1 LRWERDPI
9 SGLHTKRPPARAPL
23 GNTGEHGA
31 VLRVDLDA
39 IAANYRDLAARAR
52 PAQCAAAVKANAYG
66 LGLEPVATTLAE
78 AGCDTFF
85 VAHLAEAQQL
95 RTSLPRVTIYV
106 LGGLLAGTS
115 EIYARANLR
124 PVLGSLGEID
134 EWRDFAA
141 TTGAPAAAVHIDT
154 GFNRL
159 GLDESDVAHLAGN
172 PDRLA
177 GIEIALV
184 MSHLACAD
192 TPGHPLNTAQL
203 AAFDEAG
210 ARLPGAPASLAGSGG
225 IFLGPAYHFDLVR
238 PGIALFGGAVAG
250 HASRPVAR
258 LDATVLQIRDISA
271 GESIGYG
278 ATHTFERDSRIA
290 IISLGYAD
298 GLLRCLGGADAAGAV
313 FIGDTRAPIVG
324 RISMDLTAIDITG
337 LPAEHVGRGAMV
349 EVIGPHQTIDEIA
362 AAAGTISYEILTS
375 LGSRYTRVYSAANHD
390 L

>member
-1 LRWERDPI
+1 M
-9 SGLHTKRPPARAPL
+9 
-23 GNTGEHGA
+23 
-31 VLRVDLDA
+31 LRVDLGA
-39 IAANYRDLAARAR
+39 IAANYRDLAALCP
-52 PAQCAAAVKANAYG
+52 PANCAAAVKANAYG
-66 LGLEPVATTLAE
+66 LGLEPVAAALAG

-85 VAHLAEAQQL
+85 VAHLAEARQL
-95 RTSLPRVTIYV
+95 RAILPKVTIYV
-106 LGGLLAGTS
+106 LGGLPAGAAAL
-115 EIYARANLR
+115 YAKANLR

-134 EWRDFAA
+134 EWRNFAA
-141 TTGAPAAAVHIDT
+141 ATAATAAPAAALHVDT

-159 GLDESDVAHLAGN
+159 GLDQSDVAHLAGN

-177 GIEIALV
+177 GINIALI

-192 TPGHPLNTAQL
+192 TPAHRLNEAQR
-203 AAFDEAG
+203 AAFEAAR

-225 IFLGPAYHFDLVR
+225 IYLGPAYHFDLVR
-238 PGIALFGGAVAG
+238 PGIGLFGGAVAG

-271 GESIGYG
+271 GDTIGYG
-278 ATHTFERDSRIA
+278 ATHTFKRDSRVA

-298 GLLRCLGGADAAGAV
+298 GLLRCLGGRRAAGAV
-313 FIGDTRAPIVG
+313 FIGDFRAPIVG

-337 LPAEHVGRGAMV
+337 LPADSVGRGAMV

-375 LGSRYTRVYSAANHD
+375 LGSRYTRLYSAANHD